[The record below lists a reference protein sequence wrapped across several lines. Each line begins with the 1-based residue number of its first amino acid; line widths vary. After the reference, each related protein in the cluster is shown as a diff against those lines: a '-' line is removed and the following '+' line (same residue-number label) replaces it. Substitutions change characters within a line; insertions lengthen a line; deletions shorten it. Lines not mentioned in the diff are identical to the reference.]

1 MFILLFCGCN
11 SDVFI
16 DDPGETEETIT
27 LNSEGDEKSLRIKL
41 SDWYLY
47 NIKVEYSQPHKTTMY
62 NNDGEVTEYCTY
74 ARNWFE
80 KLCLDFKTFN
90 LTVYNNNYKTLTIR
104 TDENLSNEACIVTLI
119 LINDYGLR
127 KEIKLDIEAGEGC
140 KLDNISFDMENFTYQ
155 LRTFTNK
162 YAISNIWDKSLK
174 IQLPPYYGVN
184 DVYQFVS
191 KDDIAFYLL
200 ENQEIEVPIFHSDA
214 LSIGGAKINFY
225 KGVIQSPTSDDIDM
239 EYKEVQPNTS
249 MEYYIKSEYHQITT
263 PYTMTI
269 MSKRSKNTI
278 TFKGDLV
285 LLSPIKSY
293 STLEIAK

>member
-1 MFILLFCGCN
+1 MFILLFCDCN

-62 NNDGEVTEYCTY
+62 TSDDEVTEYYTY
-74 ARNWFE
+74 TRNWFD
-80 KLCLDFKTFN
+80 KLCLDFETFN
-90 LTVYNNNYKTLTIR
+90 VTVYNNDYKTLTIK
-104 TDENLSNEACIVTLI
+104 TDENISNEACLITLI
-119 LINDYGLR
+119 LNNDYGLH

-140 KLDNISFDMENFTYQ
+140 TLENISYDMDNYSYQ

-162 YAISNIWDKSLK
+162 YAISNIWDKSLT
-174 IQLPPYYGVN
+174 IQLPPYYGVY
-184 DVYQFVS
+184 DIYQFLT

-200 ENQEIEVPIFHSDA
+200 KDQEIEVPSVHDNT
-214 LSIGGAKINFY
+214 LSMDGTKINFN
-225 KGVIQSPTSDDIDM
+225 KGIIQSPISNDIDM
-239 EYKEVQPNTS
+239 ENKELQPNTA
-249 MEYYIKSEYHQITT
+249 MEYYIKSDYHQITT
-263 PYTMTI
+263 PYTMTL
-269 MSKRSKNTI
+269 MSKKSKNTI
-278 TFKGDLV
+278 TLKGSLA